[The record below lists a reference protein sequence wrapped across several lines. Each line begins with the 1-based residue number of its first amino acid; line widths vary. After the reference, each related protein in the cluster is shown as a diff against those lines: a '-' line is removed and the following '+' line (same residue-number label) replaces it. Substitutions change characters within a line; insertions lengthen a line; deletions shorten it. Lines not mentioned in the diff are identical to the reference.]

1 MSKRRLMLI
10 GATWAALV
18 GAGAGSAEAQSA
30 ERFILTGVV
39 FVEGGTG
46 RAWLQEPTLTNN
58 EIVSVRPGDSIGP
71 YRLTKVLEDRVE
83 LEGPAGKLS
92 VRLAGTPGP
101 ATAAVGPASP
111 QQAPGPRIAPE
122 VTQTPA
128 RLEKPQLPSGY
139 IPPEPPT
146 GPNVISSGDP
156 RRKGFDL
163 GSVLMGIGQPR

>member
-10 GATWAALV
+10 AAMWAALI
-18 GAGAGSAEAQSA
+18 GASAGSADAQSA

-46 RAWLQEPTLTNN
+46 RAWLQEPTLTHN
-58 EIVSVRPGDSIGP
+58 EIVSVRLGDSIGP

-101 ATAAVGPASP
+101 ATAAAL
-111 QQAPGPRIAPE
+111 A
-122 VTQTPA
+122 TPA
-128 RLEKPQLPSGY
+128 PPAPQLASAPDVPAPAAPVTPRPDVNARAESSRKFEFDFQNLPSLLFN
-139 IPPEPPT
+139 PP
-146 GPNVISSGDP
+146 
-156 RRKGFDL
+156 L
-163 GSVLMGIGQPR
+163 